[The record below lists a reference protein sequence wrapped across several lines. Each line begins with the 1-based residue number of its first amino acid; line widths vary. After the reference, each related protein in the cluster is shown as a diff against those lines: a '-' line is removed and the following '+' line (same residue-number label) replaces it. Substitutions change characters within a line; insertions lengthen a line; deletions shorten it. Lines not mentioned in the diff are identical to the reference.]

1 MIKFLV
7 RISPLIMN
15 VYIAYVLINS
25 CIGRTFVNLEFVLG
39 NSLLLD
45 FLLLLLC
52 NSQEKY
58 NCKYVKY
65 LIYNLIFTSI
75 FMYTNDLWRYVP
87 KVKDFISILSI
98 TWISSML
105 ITIFLALKH
114 FIRVCRIKKNR
125 TKCNIPKTNKI
136 K

>member
-1 MIKFLV
+1 MIRFLV
-7 RISPLIMN
+7 RIYPFLIN
-15 VYIAYVLINS
+15 IYIAYVILNS
-25 CIGRTFVNLEFVLG
+25 YIGKSFVDLEFLFG

-52 NSQEKY
+52 NSQGKY
-58 NCKYVKY
+58 NCKYIRY

-87 KVKDFISILSI
+87 KVHDFILILSV

-105 ITIFLALKH
+105 ITIILAIKH
-114 FIRVCRIKKNR
+114 FWDVCKLRKKR
-125 TKCNIPKTNKI
+125 QKT
-136 K
+136 